1 MDVRLPDGTV
11 IKNVPDGTTKQQLL
25 EKLQAKGYDVQ
36 KLTAPKTPKAA
47 APAPTFGEQAAD
59 FGRGVLR
66 GAASTADIIAEG
78 VPGTAAMIAY
88 PFQRAA
94 GLVTGQTA
102 EDVAASQERVLGTVA
117 QPIGRMTGVT
127 ETPGYQENALRE
139 GITYIAN
146 NMDKGADFL
155 SKATGLPK
163 SDVVNMMQVVLSAGP
178 AKVTGAVVKEVPGGT
193 AVTSAVR
200 KTADLPKKVTAATIN
215 KMRDV
220 IDPKTKFYMD
230 IAEGKGS
237 ALVAAARS
245 PQAEIIPGVRPTFA
259 QATADVGLPR
269 VAAVGEQAAK
279 IQPTEAIAR
288 RDVQEAGRVSELK
301 KIERTPEK
309 RKLAETVREKRAD
322 PLYGEARAA
331 GDVVDV
337 QPTLDYIDGLINT
350 NPGNARLL
358 SELRTI
364 RKGLVTRELDQNG
377 KPVLVPRVNAQEIA
391 STLDG
396 LKTALKDEK
405 NTFIKD
411 QLVNIKD
418 DLIAAIPSMKEA
430 QTAFRKGSRPIN
442 QMDVG
447 KFLREKLE
455 SPVPDGTQR
464 AGVFAQAVRD
474 APQTIKRALDGQ
486 PRYKELTDVLSPAQ
500 KSRVDA
506 VLMDLSR
513 DARVKELAQLGSE
526 AAPKLREPAGKAT
539 LPPLL
544 NRIATIANEIVRRL
558 EGKVNEKLALE
569 IASEFLDADRAAAA
583 LETAMARSG
592 RRAGSAPARRPG
604 GPVSRIVKRAPVV
617 TAPNAMTQENRNR
630 MSR

>member
-36 KLTAPKTPKAA
+36 KLTAPKAPA

-78 VPGTAAMIAY
+78 VPGTLAMISY

-94 GLVTGQTA
+94 GYLTGQTA

-117 QPIGRMTGVT
+117 QPVGRLTGVT

-139 GITYIAN
+139 GITYIAE

-163 SDVVNMMQVVLSAGP
+163 SDVTNMMQVVLSATP
-178 AKVTGAVVKEVPGGT
+178 AKVPGG
-193 AVTSAVR
+193 
-200 KTADLPKKVTAATIN
+200 KTARKVTTATIN

-279 IQPTEAIAR
+279 IQPTEALAR
-288 RDVQEAGRVSELK
+288 RDVQEAGRVGELK
-301 KIERTPEK
+301 KIEQTPAARKGAEK
-309 RKLAETVREKRAD
+309 ARRQVSE
-322 PLYGEARAA
+322 PLYLRAEKA

-337 QPTLDYIDGLINT
+337 TPTLAYLEKLMNE
-350 NPGNARLL
+350 NPGNPELL
-358 SELRTI
+358 AELRRI
-364 RKGLVTRELDQNG
+364 GKGLTDEYGNA
-377 KPVLVPRVNAQEIA
+377 RVNAKEISSA
-391 STLDG
+391 LDG
-396 LKTALKDEK
+396 IKTAIGKEENK
-405 NTFIKD
+405 NIKGQLTTIKD
-411 QLVNIKD
+411 QIVK
-418 DLIAAIPSMKEA
+418 AIPAMKQA
-430 QTAFRKGSRPIN
+430 QTAFRKGSKPIN
-442 QMDVG
+442 EMDVG
-447 KFLREKLE
+447 KYLREKLE
-455 SPVPDGTQR
+455 SPVPEGTQR
-464 AGVFAQAVRD
+464 AGVFAQAVRE
-474 APQTIKRALDGQ
+474 APQTIKRALSGQ
-486 PRYKELTDVLSPAQ
+486 PRYKELTEVLSPTQ
-500 KSRVDA
+500 KASVDA

-544 NRIATIANEIVRRL
+544 NRLATIANEIVRRL

-592 RRAGSAPARRPG
+592 RRAGSAPTRRPG

-617 TAPNAMTQENRNR
+617 TAPNTMSEENRNA

>member
-1 MDVRLPDGTV
+1 LD
-11 IKNVPDGTTKQQLL
+11 
-25 EKLQAKGYDVQ
+25 
-36 KLTAPKTPKAA
+36 TPA
-47 APAPTFGEQAAD
+47 APTLGEQAAD

-66 GAASTADIIAEG
+66 GAASTADIIAES

-94 GLVTGQTA
+94 GYLTGQTA

-117 QPIGRMTGVT
+117 QPIGRMTGVA

-163 SDVVNMMQVVLSAGP
+163 SDVTNMMQVVLSATP
-178 AKVTGAVVKEVPGGT
+178 AKVPGG
-193 AVTSAVR
+193 
-200 KTADLPKKVTAATIN
+200 KTARKVTAATIN

-279 IQPTEAIAR
+279 IQPTEAIVR
-288 RDVQEAGRVSELK
+288 RDVQEAGRVGELK
-301 KIERTPEK
+301 KIERTPER

-337 QPTLDYIDGLINT
+337 QPTLDYIDGLVKT
-350 NPGNARLL
+350 NPGNPQLL

-364 RKGLVTRELDQNG
+364 RKGLVKRELDANG
-377 KPVLVPRVNAQEIA
+377 NPVIVPRVNAQEIS

-396 LKTALKDEK
+396 LKKALADEK
-405 NTFIKD
+405 NTFIKKE
-411 QLVNIKD
+411 LTNIKD

-430 QTAFRKGSRPIN
+430 QAAFRKGSRPIN

-455 SPVPDGTQR
+455 SPVPEGTQR

-592 RRAGSAPARRPG
+592 RRAGAGPARRPG

-617 TAPNAMTQENRNR
+617 TAPNTMTEENRNA

>member
-36 KLTAPKTPKAA
+36 KLTTPKAA
-47 APAPTFGEQAAD
+47 APAPTLGEQAAE
-59 FGRGVLR
+59 FGRGVVR
-66 GAASTADIIAEG
+66 GASSTADIIAES
-78 VPGTAAMIAY
+78 VPGTLAMISY

-117 QPIGRMTGVT
+117 QPVGRLTGVT

-139 GITYIAN
+139 GITYIAE

-163 SDVVNMMQVVLSAGP
+163 SDVTNMMQVVLSATP
-178 AKVTGAVVKEVPGGT
+178 AKVPGG
-193 AVTSAVR
+193 
-200 KTADLPKKVTAATIN
+200 KTARKVTTATIN

-279 IQPTEAIAR
+279 IQPTEAIVR
-288 RDVQEAGRVSELK
+288 RDVQEAGRVGELK
-301 KIERTPEK
+301 KIERTPER

-337 QPTLDYIDGLINT
+337 QPTLDYIDGLVKT
-350 NPGNARLL
+350 NPGNPQLL

-364 RKGLVTRELDQNG
+364 RKGLVKRELDANG
-377 KPVLVPRVNAQEIA
+377 NPVIVPRVNAQEIS

-396 LKTALKDEK
+396 LKKALADEK
-405 NTFIKD
+405 NTFIKKE
-411 QLVNIKD
+411 LTNIKD

-430 QTAFRKGSRPIN
+430 QAAFRKGSRPIN

-455 SPVPDGTQR
+455 SPVPEGTQR

-500 KSRVDA
+500 KARVDA

-592 RRAGSAPARRPG
+592 RRAGAGPARRPG

-617 TAPNAMTQENRNR
+617 TAPNTMTEENRNA